1 MLTLERARSWYPGND
16 AVHGFDHVERVYRM
30 AERLAEMEGADMG
43 IVRAAALLHDV
54 EGSEPGGENRPNHHH
69 QSADFAATVL
79 REEGWA
85 NERIKAVQHCIRAH
99 RFRGDGEAPQ
109 TLEAQVLFDADK
121 LDVLG
126 AIGTAR
132 TIAYAVMAGTPVF
145 TEPSEQFFQTGKEIP
160 GEEHSAYH
168 EYLYKL
174 RRVKDRLHTA
184 SACSIAEQRHA
195 AMVAYFEQLAAE
207 MRGER

>member
-30 AERLAEMEGADMG
+30 AERLAELEGADME

-54 EGSEPGGENRPNHHH
+54 EGSEPGVKIAPITITNR
-69 QSADFAATVL
+69 QIL
-79 REEGWA
+79 LQWYCGR
-85 NERIKAVQHCIRAH
+85 KAGQTSRSRLSSTASGAH

-145 TEPSEQFFQTGKEIP
+145 TEPSEQFFQTGKGDP
-160 GEEHSAYH
+160 
-168 EYLYKL
+168 
-174 RRVKDRLHTA
+174 RRGTQCLSRVP
-184 SACSIAEQRHA
+184 
-195 AMVAYFEQLAAE
+195 V
-207 MRGER
+207 